1 MDKSNHDEQSITEPV
16 EVSSIGEQGSTNRE
30 PNTPDKDSAK
40 HPSKHGAYLTQAKVK
55 LASLRAKGG
64 PFMQNGKAK
73 AGKIFSGC
81 CTHLKANRRVQIAVV
96 VILIIIVILLAITLF
111 GGQSHKAQAKVNKTK
126 VHALAEVMQQRSA
139 PVVHLNAL
147 KAQLAVIENKL
158 NQPNQTAQTLARLEQ
173 QIGHL
178 TQVVSEVQHTTQVA
192 HQDSAQSNQAIV
204 KSSAQ
209 NRLQVKKLTA
219 QIAVLNKQ
227 LIPSKFLPV
236 NTLPFKVVGSAYWG
250 NQLMISIALPDV
262 SGAVHYRLMGVG
274 EVFACGNV
282 SHPIKGCR
290 NWRLSTLTSSTAIF
304 SSEHGKARVK
314 VVLS

>member
-1 MDKSNHDEQSITEPV
+1 MN
-16 EVSSIGEQGSTNRE
+16 
-30 PNTPDKDSAK
+30 KDSAK
-40 HPSKHGAYLTQAKVK
+40 QPSKYATCLTQAKAK
-55 LASLRAKGG
+55 LASLCTKGG

-81 CTHLKANRRVQIAVV
+81 CTHLKVNRQVQIAVL
-96 VILIIIVILLAITLF
+96 VILIIIVILLAVTFF
-111 GGQSHKAQAKVNKTK
+111 GGQSHKAQVKVNNPK
-126 VHALAEVMQQRSA
+126 VHALAEVMQQRSV

-147 KAQLAVIENKL
+147 KAQLAAIEDKL
-158 NQPNQTAQTLARLEQ
+158 NQPNQTAQTLSRLEQ

-178 TQVVSEVQHTTQVA
+178 TQVVSQVQHTALIA
-192 HQDSAQSNQAIV
+192 HQDTAQSNQAMV

-227 LIPSKFLPV
+227 LIPPKFLPAT
-236 NTLPFKVVGSAYWG
+236 TLPFKVVGSAYWG

-304 SSEHGKARVK
+304 SSENGKARVK

>member
-1 MDKSNHDEQSITEPV
+1 MDNPNHGKEHTKQSA
-16 EVSSIGEQGSTNRE
+16 R
-30 PNTPDKDSAK
+30 NTACLTKAK
-40 HPSKHGAYLTQAKVK
+40 AK
-55 LASLRAKGG
+55 LANLLTNAG
-64 PFMQNGKAK
+64 PFVQGGKAK
-73 AGKIFSGC
+73 FSRAFLIC
-81 CTHLKANRRVQIAVV
+81 RTHLRTNRRVQMGVLAIL
-96 VILIIIVILLAITLF
+96 VIIMILLAIMFF
-111 GGQSHKAQAKVNKTK
+111 GRQSHKAQVKANSTK
-126 VHALAEVMQQRSA
+126 VHALAEVMQQRSVPA
-139 PVVHLNAL
+139 PHLNAL
-147 KAQLAVIENKL
+147 KAQLAAIENKL

-192 HQDSAQSNQAIV
+192 HQDTAQSNQAMV

-219 QIAVLNKQ
+219 QIAALNKQ
-227 LIPSKFLPV
+227 LIPPKFLPAT
-236 NTLPFKVVGSAYWG
+236 TLPFKVVGSAYWG
-250 NQLMISIALPDV
+250 NQLMISIALLDV
-262 SGAVHYRLMGVG
+262 NGAVHYRLMGIG